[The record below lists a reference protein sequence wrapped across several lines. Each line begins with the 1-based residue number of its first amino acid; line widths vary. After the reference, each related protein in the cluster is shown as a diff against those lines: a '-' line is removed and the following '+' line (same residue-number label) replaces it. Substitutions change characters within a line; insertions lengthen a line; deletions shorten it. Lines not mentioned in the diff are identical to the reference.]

1 MSNRNERNQTSGDGA
16 DETPVNLRQELT
28 PAFQTDLGFMYQGDL
43 EQVLRQRPLIDSTGQ
58 VQLILT
64 SPPFPLNKKKKYGN
78 LTGDAYLNWLTGLA
92 VLLREYLKPD
102 GSIVLELGNAWN
114 PGSPTMSTLPLKA
127 LLGFLEAGDLKL
139 CQEFI
144 CFNPARLPTPA
155 QWVNIE
161 RTRVKDAFT
170 RVWWMSPG
178 ERPKADNKKVLT
190 KYSKS
195 MQALLRKGTYNSG
208 HRPSGH
214 NIGSKSFLSD
224 NGGAIPP
231 NVLVPTEEPEHL
243 PLSEVLPIS
252 NTRAKDDYQEY
263 CRSNGLPVHPARMQE
278 KLAEFFVE
286 FLTDEGDLVLD
297 PFAGSNTT
305 GAVAQRLRR
314 RWVSVEL
321 NSEYVAGAEARVR
334 PGMAAGAS
342 PDRQSEPPI

>member
-1 MSNRNERNQTSGDGA
+1 MDLS
-16 DETPVNLRQELT
+16 QELT

-43 EQVLRQRPLIDSTGQ
+43 EQVLRQRPLTEYIGRI
-58 VQLILT
+58 QLILT

-78 LTGDAYLNWLTGLA
+78 LTGDAYLEWLTGLA
-92 VLLREYLKPD
+92 SLLREYLKPD

-114 PGSPTMSTLPLKA
+114 PGSPTVSTLPLKA
-127 LLGFLEAGDLKL
+127 LLGFLEAGDLNL

-178 ERPKADNKKVLT
+178 ERPKADNRRVLT

-195 MQALLRKGTYNSG
+195 MQDLLRRGTYSSG

-214 NIGSKSFLSD
+214 NIGSKSFLSN

-231 NVLVPTEEPEHL
+231 NVLVPVEEAEHL
-243 PLSEVLPIS
+243 PLFEVLPIA
-252 NTRAKDDYQEY
+252 NTRATDDYQEY
-263 CRSNGLPVHPARMQE
+263 CRNNGIPVHPARMQE

-286 FLTDEGDLVLD
+286 FLTDEGDIVLD

-321 NSEYVAGAEARVR
+321 QPDYVAGAEARVR
-334 PGMAAGAS
+334 PQSNVGATA
-342 PDRQSEPPI
+342 D

>member
-1 MSNRNERNQTSGDGA
+1 
-16 DETPVNLRQELT
+16 
-28 PAFQTDLGFMYQGDL
+28 MYQGDS
-43 EQVLRQRPLIDSTGQ
+43 EQVLRQHPANEYIGR

-78 LTGDAYLNWLTGLA
+78 LRGDAYLEWLTGLA
-92 VLLREYLKPD
+92 PLFRDYLKPD

-127 LLGFLEAGDLKL
+127 LLGFLEAGDLHL
-139 CQEFI
+139 CQEFV

-161 RTRVKDAFT
+161 RIRVKDAFT
-170 RVWWMSPG
+170 RVWWMSPS

-195 MQALLRKGTYNSG
+195 MRNLLRKGTYNSG

-214 NIGSKSFLSD
+214 NIGTKSFLSN

-231 NVLVPTEEPEHL
+231 NVLVPAEGTEEL
-243 PLSEVLPIS
+243 PLFEVLPIA
-252 NTRAKDDYQEY
+252 NTRATDNYQEY
-263 CRSNGLPVHPARMQE
+263 CRDNGIPIHPARMQE
-278 KLAEFFVE
+278 KLAEFFVD
-286 FLTDEGDLVLD
+286 FLTDEEDIVLD

-305 GAVAQRLRR
+305 GSVAQRLRR

-321 NSEYVAGAEARVR
+321 EPDYVAGAEARVR
-334 PGMAAGAS
+334 PQSEAGVS
-342 PDRQSEPPI
+342 PD